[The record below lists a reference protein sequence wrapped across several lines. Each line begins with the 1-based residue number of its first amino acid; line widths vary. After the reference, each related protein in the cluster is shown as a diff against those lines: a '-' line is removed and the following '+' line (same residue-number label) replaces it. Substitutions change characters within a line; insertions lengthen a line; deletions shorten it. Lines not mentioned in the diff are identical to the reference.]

1 MAVTDSDMQETDE
14 LVALVD
20 TLRDMNEMCDR
31 VLNQTYNQTSG
42 FIVVVRRQGR
52 NTSLYQVMANVQR
65 NLSLSIE
72 GVQTRL
78 AELSVQTEE

>member
-1 MAVTDSDMQETDE
+1 MALTDYDMQEIDE

-20 TLRDMNEMCDR
+20 TLRDINEVCDR
-31 VLNQTYNQTSG
+31 VLNQTYNRPSG
-42 FIVVVRRQGR
+42 FVVIVRRQGR

-78 AELSVQTEE
+78 AELSNQMEE